1 MFKLDLEKAEEPEV
15 KLPTSVGY
23 RKRREFQKTIYSAS
37 LATLKLLI
45 LWITTKW
52 KILKQMRIP
61 DHLTYLLRNLYGGQE
76 ATVRTGHGTTD
87 WFQIGK
93 VVCQGC
99 ILSHC
104 LFNLYA
110 EYIMRDSWLDE
121 VQAGIKIVR

>member
-93 VVCQGC
+93 GVFESCVFICHPDYLTFMQTASYEM
-99 ILSHC
+99 LSWMTHK
-104 LFNLYA
+104 L
-110 EYIMRDSWLDE
+110 
-121 VQAGIKIVR
+121 